1 MFPRVHVMFS
11 SYALIFCDSFLLCYR
26 NWSISEVYRL
36 YSLDRKKV
44 MAGIEL
50 NKKIARSWHSFPK
63 QMMICLSQAKLLS
76 KNHFFYMQCLQ
87 IDNQASSLKL

>member
-50 NKKIARSWHSFPK
+50 NKKIARSWHLLPRTNDDLS
-63 QMMICLSQAKLLS
+63 LTSQAVKQKPS
-76 KNHFFYMQCLQ
+76 FFIC
-87 IDNQASSLKL
+87 NACR